1 MLPAAAAGAEGDL
14 NIEEAHA
21 RSGEWCGGAD
31 NEVMSR
37 KRGKRRASVQ
47 SPVLRKLGPMDVA
60 VVYPVD
66 ESGGRLVY
74 WLLALAALVMGVLAV
89 GVAAAVAGELPLLVM
104 AAAG

>member
-1 MLPAAAAGAEGDL
+1 MPGA
-14 NIEEAHA
+14 
-21 RSGEWCGGAD
+21 GEWCGGAD

-37 KRGKRRASVQ
+37 KRGKRRASV
-47 SPVLRKLGPMDVA
+47 PAAPALRKLGPMDVA

-89 GVAAAVAGELPLLVM
+89 GVAAAVAGELPLVM